1 MFSCLQRVSID
12 KNNLCHISPSHDE
25 VVLDGSLVEVGKLFP
40 ECLLIIDNLVSH
52 VAHWSVQEGSH
63 HVRSQTYNGSVE
75 MKMMDMGTCQM
86 YHHRR

>member
-1 MFSCLQRVSID
+1 MTL
-12 KNNLCHISPSHDE
+12 PSHDE

-40 ECLLIIDNLVSH
+40 ECLLIVDNLVSH

-75 MKMMDMGTCQM
+75 MKMMDILVRAKCIIIEDDSIRGVGNLS
-86 YHHRR
+86 